1 MMQVNIVEAKTDFSK
16 LVRILESKREDS
28 ITVSRNGKPI
38 VRMTLINETP
48 VSKRIG
54 AGKGRFTIHGD
65 FDADNTEIS
74 ETLAGG
80 AL

>member
-16 LVRILESKREDS
+16 LVRILETKREDS
-28 ITVSRNGKPI
+28 ITVSRNGQPI
-38 VRMTLINETP
+38 VRMTLINEIP

-54 AGKGRFTIHGD
+54 AGKGRFAIHGD
-65 FDADNTEIS
+65 FDADNAEIS
-74 ETLAGG
+74 EALTGG